1 MLIEWKPLADV
12 PTIES
17 LGETAKVIVVDGGAV
32 KQTAASN
39 IGGGGVTYS
48 TLPAPL
54 MTATIVCEDYADVS
68 QIESFLFDDNNDE
81 IYYTEMTSNTVTI
94 TGKICP
100 YVVYDEQ
107 ALEWS
112 WGANVTSL
120 NQQTQEQVP
129 FAMAFS
135 NCVNCVVDETQD
147 GAVLITDPTLP
158 CSCTITCTKSST

>member
-48 TLPAPL
+48 TIPAPV

-81 IYYTEMTSNTVTI
+81 IYYTEMTANTVTI

-100 YVVYDEQ
+100 YLLYEDMT
-107 ALEWS
+107 LEWS
-112 WGANVTSL
+112 WYPNVTQYDS
-120 NQQTQEQVP
+120 QTQQQIP
-129 FAMAFS
+129 FDLAYS
-135 NCVNCVVDETQD
+135 NCVNCVIDETQS
-147 GAVLITDPTLP
+147 GEVLITDPTLP
-158 CSCTITCTKSST
+158 CSCTITCTKSSN